1 MIQLH
6 NVTKR
11 FGQQTVLKEID
22 LTITKGE
29 VVALIGKSGAGKSTL
44 LRTLNWLDKPSDG
57 VIRIDQ
63 DIIDAADYTKE
74 EVKKIR
80 SHSRMVF
87 QHYNLFKNKTVL
99 DNVMESL
106 IVVDKMPLQEAKEKA
121 VSVLTRVG
129 MEHKLHE
136 FPSRLSG
143 GQQQRVG
150 IARALASD
158 PKIMLF
164 DEPTSAL
171 DPEWVFEVLEVIRDI
186 ALEGITML
194 IVSHEMNFVRKI
206 SSRVLF
212 LDQGKIVE
220 DAPPEQ
226 LFEAPQQAETQH
238 FLNKILKEF

>member
-63 DIIDAADYTKE
+63 DIIDATDYTKE

-186 ALEGITML
+186 ALEGITMI

-212 LDQGKIVE
+212 LDNGEIVE
-220 DAPPEQ
+220 DAPPNE
-226 LFEAPQQAETQH
+226 LFESPQEPKTQQ

>member
-63 DIIDAADYTKE
+63 DIIDATDYTKE

-186 ALEGITML
+186 ALEGITMI

-212 LDQGKIVE
+212 LDNGEIVE
-220 DAPPEQ
+220 DAPPNE
-226 LFEAPQQAETQH
+226 LFESPQQPKTQQ